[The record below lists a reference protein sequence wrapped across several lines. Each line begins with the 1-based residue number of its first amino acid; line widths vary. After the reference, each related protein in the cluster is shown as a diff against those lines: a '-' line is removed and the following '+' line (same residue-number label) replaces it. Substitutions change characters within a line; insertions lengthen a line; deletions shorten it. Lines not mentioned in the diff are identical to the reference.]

1 MTPEDRK
8 HLVERNLA
16 IARACGLD
24 LDRLQS
30 FAVLIRPDQQPMVQ
44 ATYVLPEGDELV
56 PLLRLFTLVE
66 DLAHI
71 ELPES
76 DPAAPSPT

>member
-1 MTPEDRK
+1 MTPEGRK

-16 IARACGLD
+16 IARACGLE

-30 FAVLIRPDQQPMVQ
+30 FAVLVRPDQQPMVQ

-66 DLAHI
+66 DIAHI
-71 ELPES
+71 ELP
-76 DPAAPSPT
+76 